1 MEERINV
8 LEVVYK
14 DPKGEESGGVE
25 RYASNIK
32 NVLDKKKF
40 NIIFAFAYTHGS
52 RINTKNEICIKIPNI
67 PLFKKLI
74 FNIKL
79 YTHLKKTS
87 WKGVVHINGD
97 NGVFCTKLKG
107 IRTVFTL
114 HGSSL
119 QYAIVLLKTKP
130 IKFLDILGN
139 ILSGLMEL
147 YAYINA
153 DKITG
158 VSEYCLDFMQKFKS
172 RDHIV
177 IPPGIRKIPFSM
189 DKDRCLSDLKLN
201 KKRLFCIFVGGSGE
215 RKGLNIAISTVGR
228 IKNNEVRLLIVGPRK
243 KPIINNKCIF
253 LGRVTN
259 LVLEKLYSVSDIL
272 FFPSN
277 YEGFP
282 TVIPEAM
289 AYGVVPL
296 VYDKK
301 PFNELIDY
309 NDGYLVKNKDEFS
322 KMLSKIVKNR
332 KELLKKKKHCRLK
345 AKNFLIDKLF
355 IRYSKIFEEVYL
367 NVPIRNQL
375 NRQYK

>member
-1 MEERINV
+1 MEERINI

-14 DPKGEESGGVE
+14 DPKGEESGGIE

-32 NVLDKKKF
+32 NVLDSKKF
-40 NIIFAFAYTHGS
+40 NIIFAFAYTHGN

-79 YTHLKKTS
+79 YTYLKKIS

-107 IRTVFTL
+107 VRTVFTL

-153 DKITG
+153 DKIIG

-172 RDHIV
+172 RDYIV
-177 IPPGIRKIPFSM
+177 IPPGIRKIPFSIDR
-189 DKDRCLSDLKLN
+189 DKCLSDLKLN
-201 KKRLFCIFVGGSGE
+201 KKILFCIFVGGSGK
-215 RKGLNIAISTVGR
+215 RKGLDIAISTIGR
-228 IKNNEVRLLIVGPRK
+228 IKANGVRLLIVGPRK

-259 LVLEKLYSVSDIL
+259 SILEKLYSVSDIL

-301 PFNELIDY
+301 PFNELINHD
-309 NDGYLVKNKDEFS
+309 NSYLVKNKEGFS
-322 KMLSKIVKNR
+322 KMLSKIVENR
-332 KELLKKKKHCRLK
+332 KELLKKKRACKSK
-345 AKNFLIDKLF
+345 AQNFLIDKLF
-355 IRYSKIFEEVYL
+355 IRYSKIFEEAASDISYS
-367 NVPIRNQL
+367 N
-375 NRQYK
+375 

>member
-1 MEERINV
+1 MSDRISV

-14 DPKGEESGGVE
+14 DPKSVESGGVE

-32 NVLDKKKF
+32 KVLDNKKF

-52 RINTKNEICIKIPNI
+52 RISTKNEICIKIPNI

-79 YTHLKKTS
+79 YKYLKKTG
-87 WKGVVHINGD
+87 WKGIVHINGD
-97 NGVFCTKLKG
+97 NGVFCTKLKEAK
-107 IRTVFTL
+107 TVFTL

-119 QYAIVLLKTKP
+119 QYATVLLKTRP
-130 IKFLDILGN
+130 TKFLDILSN

-147 YAYINA
+147 YAYMGA
-153 DKITG
+153 DKIIG
-158 VSEYCLDFMQKFKS
+158 VSEYCLDFMQKFKN

-177 IPPGIRKIPFSM
+177 IPPGIRKIPFSI
-189 DKDRCLSDLKLN
+189 DRDRCLSDLKLN
-201 KKRLFCIFVGGSGE
+201 KKRLFCIFVGSGGK
-215 RKGLNIAISTVGR
+215 RKGLDVAISTVGR
-228 IKNNEVRLLIVGPRK
+228 IKNNEVRLLIVGPRE
-243 KPIINNKCIF
+243 KPIINDKCIF

-259 LVLEKLYSVSDIL
+259 LVLEKSYSVSDVL

-282 TVIPEAM
+282 AVIPEAM

-296 VYDKK
+296 VYNKK
-301 PFNELIDY
+301 PFNELIDHK
-309 NDGYLVKNKDEFS
+309 NSYLVENKDEFS
-322 KMLSKIVKNR
+322 TMLSKIVKNR
-332 KELLKKKKHCRLK
+332 KELLKKKKLCRLK

-355 IRYSKIFEEVYL
+355 IKYSKIFEDVYS
-367 NVPIRNQL
+367 NMPDM
-375 NRQYK
+375 